1 MTKIGVLA
9 LQGDFLE
16 HKKILVE
23 IGSDVVE
30 VRLPEHLNDL
40 EGLIIPGGESTTIV
54 QLIDTYNLRKPLQ
67 ELTSQGL
74 PVWGTCAG
82 MIVMSN
88 KLTDKYPTPLNL
100 MNITVSRNAFG
111 RQLDSFETELS
122 ISELDNPD
130 YHAVFI
136 RAPSVC
142 NVGENVEIIAQLEDG
157 TPVAVKEGNALA
169 TSFHPE
175 LTNDN
180 RMHQYFLKIVENEK
194 FQHRLI

>member
-23 IGSDVVE
+23 IGADVKE
-30 VRLPEHLNDL
+30 VRLPEHLNDV

-54 QLIDTYNLRKPLQ
+54 QLIDIYKLRKPLK
-67 ELTSQGL
+67 ELTAQGL
-74 PVWGTCAG
+74 PIWGTCAG

-88 KLTDKYPTPLNL
+88 KLTDEYPKPLKL

-111 RQLDSFETELS
+111 RQLDSFETTLT
-122 ISELDNPD
+122 ISELDNRK

-142 NVGENVEIIAQLEDG
+142 EMGENVQVIAKLEDG
-157 TPVAVKEGNALA
+157 TPVAVKEDNTIA

-180 RMHQYFLKIVENEK
+180 RMHQYFLKIVEDQK
-194 FQHRLI
+194 FKHRLI

>member
-16 HKKILVE
+16 HKKILAK
-23 IGSDVVE
+23 IGSDVRE

-54 QLIDTYNLRKPLQ
+54 QLIDTYKLRKPLN
-67 ELTSQGL
+67 ELSAQGL
-74 PVWGTCAG
+74 PIWGTCAG

-88 KLTDKYPTPLNL
+88 KLTDEYPKPLKL

-111 RQLDSFETELS
+111 RQLDSFETNLN
-122 ISELDNPD
+122 ISKLDNGKF
-130 YHAVFI
+130 HAVFI
-136 RAPSVC
+136 RAPSVRE
-142 NVGENVEIIAQLEDG
+142 VGENVEVIAELEDG
-157 TPVAVKEGNALA
+157 TPVAVKEGNTLA

-175 LTNDN
+175 LTNDT
-180 RMHQYFLKIVENEK
+180 RMHQYFLKIARDQK